1 MAPVINATVML
12 LTIAGAGLVFALLL
26 NVVVAPVLFG
36 YRALAGTGWT
46 TRRTGWASWGIA
58 FLLGMV
64 VYTTRLAL

>member
-1 MAPVINATVML
+1 MAPVINTTAML
-12 LTIAGAGLVFALLL
+12 LTISGAGLTLALLL

-58 FLLGMV
+58 VLLGMV
-64 VYTTRLAL
+64 VYTAWLAL